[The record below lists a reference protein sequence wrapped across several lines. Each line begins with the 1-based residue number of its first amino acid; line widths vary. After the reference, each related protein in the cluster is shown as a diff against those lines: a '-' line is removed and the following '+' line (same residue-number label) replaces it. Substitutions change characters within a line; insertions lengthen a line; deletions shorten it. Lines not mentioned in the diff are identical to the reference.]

1 MEAALGKFLLAV
13 AKALE
18 DGWQPTQDV
27 PVIVTEAFKDFW
39 PFLAAL
45 IGAVIPIK
53 KA

>member
-1 MEAALGKFLLAV
+1 MEAAFVRFLATV
-13 AKALE
+13 AKSLE

-45 IGAVIPIK
+45 IGAVIPVK
-53 KA
+53 KP